1 MSIAVPTDLSSALS
15 SADSREDAQ
24 TGIESIETG
33 MRLLLALV
41 SLGGQPQMLKTLAA
55 AADMPPAKAHRYLV
69 SLIRT
74 GFIERDPAQGLYRFG
89 PASLQLGVSA
99 LGSVDAIAL
108 SAEAMSRL
116 RDEFD
121 HTMALMVWGTYGPTI
136 VRAEESVR
144 MVTISFRVGRVLPVL
159 TSAGGRALAAYLPLA
174 TTEPVIAKELQEAR
188 AAKRLSPKRITTMK
202 QVEEMFREVRE
213 RGLAR
218 IAGDITPGV
227 DAMAAPVL
235 DARGTPVTALSA
247 VGPRDAFDARWNGPL
262 ARALR
267 SAAMTISKQLGY
279 RA

>member
-1 MSIAVPTDLSSALS
+1 MSTATVDTDTDAR
-15 SADSREDAQ
+15 DDAQ
-24 TGIESIETG
+24 AGIDSIETG

-41 SLGGQPQMLKTLAA
+41 QLGGQPQMLKTLAA

-74 GFIERDPAQGLYRFG
+74 GFMARDPVQGLYRFG
-89 PASLQLGVSA
+89 PAALQVGVSA
-99 LGSVDAIAL
+99 LGAVDAIAL
-108 SAEAMSRL
+108 SGEAMARL

-136 VRAEESVR
+136 VRAEESNR

-159 TSAGGRALAAYLPLA
+159 TSAGGRALAAFLPPA
-174 TTEPVIAKELQEAR
+174 TTEPVIAKELREAR
-188 AAKRLSPKRITTMK
+188 AAKRVSPRRIVNRA
-202 QVEEMFREVRE
+202 QVERMFAEVRS

-227 DAMAAPVL
+227 DAMAVPVL
-235 DARGTPVTALSA
+235 DSRGYPVTVLSA
-247 VGPRDAFDARWNGPL
+247 VGPREAFDARWNGPL

-267 SAAMTISKQLGY
+267 GAAMAISKQLGY
-279 RA
+279 RTV